1 MKFTA
6 QQIADF
12 IEGKVDGD
20 SLAEVSS
27 FAKIE
32 EGKSGDLCF
41 LSNMK
46 YASFVEKSE
55 ASVIIV
61 PSDFETSK
69 KPNASLI
76 RVEDPYSAF
85 AKLLSFS
92 ESFKEKKNGISSLA
106 FVDLSV
112 KTKDSLY
119 VGEFAVIQKGV
130 SIGAD
135 VQIYPQVFIG
145 ENVKI
150 GNNVLI
156 YPGARILERCEIGDN
171 CIIHSGVV
179 IGSDGFGFAP
189 NEKGEFKKIPQIG
202 NVVIQNDVEIG
213 ANTTIDRATMGSTII
228 GKGSKLDNLIQIAHN
243 VELGGHNV
251 FAAQSGVAGSTKI
264 GSYNM
269 FGGQVGIAGHLKLG
283 SKIKIAAQ
291 SGIMNNVEDE
301 ESLMGSPAMPS
312 SRYFRIF
319 ALFRKLDEMATR
331 VNGLEKKLK

>member
-20 SLAEVSS
+20 SHSEVSS

-32 EGKSGDLCF
+32 EGKPGDLCF

-46 YASFVEKSE
+46 YASFVEKSQ

-61 PSDFETSK
+61 PADFVPGSK
-69 KPNASLI
+69 PEGTLI
-76 RVEDPYSAF
+76 RVTDPYSAF
-85 AKLLSFS
+85 AKLMSFA
-92 ESFKEKKNGISSLA
+92 ESFKPRKKGVSE
-106 FVDLSV
+106 LSFIDTSV
-112 KTKDSLY
+112 EIDESVY
-119 VGEFAVIQKGV
+119 IGEFAVIQKGA
-130 SIGAD
+130 ILGKD

-156 YPGARILERCEIGDN
+156 YPGARILERCEIGDH

-189 NEKGEFKKIPQIG
+189 DEKGEYKKIPQTG
-202 NVVIQNDVEIG
+202 NVVVESDVEIG
-213 ANTTIDRATMGSTII
+213 ANTSIDRATMGSTII
-228 GKGSKLDNLIQIAHN
+228 GRGTKLDNLIQIAHN

-251 FAAQSGVAGSTKI
+251 FAAQSGIAGSTKI

-269 FGGQVGIAGHLKLG
+269 FGGQVGIAGHLQLG
-283 SKIKIAAQ
+283 SKIIIAAQ
-291 SGIMNNVEDE
+291 SGIMDNIEDG

-319 ALFRKLDEMATR
+319 ALFRKLDDMAKR
-331 VNGLEKKLK
+331 LNQLEKNQK

>member
-6 QQIADF
+6 QQIAEF

-20 SLAEVSS
+20 SYAEVSS

-61 PSDFETSK
+61 PSAFKTSE
-69 KPNASLI
+69 KPTASLI

-85 AKLLSFS
+85 AQLLSFA
-92 ESFKEKKNGISSLA
+92 ESFKKKKKGISSLA
-106 FVDLSV
+106 FVDPSV
-112 KTKDSLY
+112 KTCESLY
-119 VGEFAVIQKGV
+119 VGEFSVIQKGV
-130 SIGAD
+130 SLGTD
-135 VQIYPQVFIG
+135 VQIFPQVFIG

-150 GNNVLI
+150 GNNILI

-189 NEKGEFKKIPQIG
+189 DEKGEYKKIPQTG
-202 NVVIQNDVEIG
+202 NVVIESDVEIG
-213 ANTTIDRATMGSTII
+213 ANTSIDRATMGSTII
-228 GKGSKLDNLIQIAHN
+228 GKGTKLDNLIQIAHN
-243 VELGGHNV
+243 VELGSHNV
-251 FAAQSGVAGSTKI
+251 FASQTGIAGSTKV

-269 FGGQVGIAGHLKLG
+269 FGGQVGIAGHLQVG

-291 SGIMNNVEDE
+291 SGIMSNIEDG

-319 ALFRKLDEMATR
+319 ALFRKLDEMAKR
-331 VNGLEKKLK
+331 IHELEKKLK